1 MRITFAA
8 VAIAG
13 LCVAPAFAQDRDRTR
28 AMSLATVPRR
38 PAPTART

>member
-13 LCVAPAFAQDRDRTR
+13 LCVTPAFAQDRDT
-28 AMSLATVPRR
+28 
-38 PAPTART
+38 